1 MTAAKQADERARMV
15 AAAAEVV
22 DNAPPLTAAQVAM
35 LRCAGLRHASDQRT
49 QRVAS

>member
-22 DNAPPLTAAQVAM
+22 DNAPPLTVAQVAM
-35 LRCAGLRHASDQRT
+35 LRCAGLRSPGSQSTGKAS
-49 QRVAS
+49 